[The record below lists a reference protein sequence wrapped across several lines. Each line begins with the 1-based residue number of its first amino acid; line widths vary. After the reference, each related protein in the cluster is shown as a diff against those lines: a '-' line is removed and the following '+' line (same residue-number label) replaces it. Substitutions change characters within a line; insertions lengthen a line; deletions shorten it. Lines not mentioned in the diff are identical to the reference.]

1 MINGIFPRSKI
12 QRFISKKIKTNLDQE
27 QVLELVT
34 ANKVPENLLV
44 EFLVAAQVLAW
55 IKCFPFFNFQF
66 SPDISDLEME
76 MNWYGN
82 ILTDILN
89 HYGVEICWFK

>member
-27 QVLELVT
+27 QVLELVA

-44 EFLVAAQVLAW
+44 ELLVAAK
-55 IKCFPFFNFQF
+55 IFP
-66 SPDISDLEME
+66 
-76 MNWYGN
+76 
-82 ILTDILN
+82 
-89 HYGVEICWFK
+89 

>member
-27 QVLELVT
+27 QVLELVA

-44 EFLVAAQVLAW
+44 ELLVAAQVFAW
-55 IKCFPFFNFQF
+55 KIMFFFLRFFHF
-66 SPDISDLEME
+66 SIS
-76 MNWYGN
+76 
-82 ILTDILN
+82 I
-89 HYGVEICWFK
+89 